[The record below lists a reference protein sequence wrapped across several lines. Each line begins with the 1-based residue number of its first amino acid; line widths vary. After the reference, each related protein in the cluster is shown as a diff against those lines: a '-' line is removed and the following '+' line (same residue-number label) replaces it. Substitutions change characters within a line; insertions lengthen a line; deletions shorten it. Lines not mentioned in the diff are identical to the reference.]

1 MKKDLFCVFQSRKKR
16 SFSHKSNSHNI
27 FGKMIEF
34 YNPLNCIKGGLS
46 KNRTFDVKST
56 AAAEFASAFLEY

>member
-1 MKKDLFCVFQSRKKR
+1 MTHIPKPIKLEPLEL
-16 SFSHKSNSHNI
+16 SFVYSNSHNI
-27 FGKMIEF
+27 FGKMFEF

-56 AAAEFASAFLEY
+56 AAEFASAFLEY